1 MAARDNNPLQEVVQI
16 LRRRALQI
24 VLPALVT
31 LSIGWF
37 LGQLWPRT
45 YVASTS
51 VEVREINAPIATG
64 SADVRAIQRDIAN
77 AGWQIKQFERITR
90 VLEKLEWRE
99 YRETTDP
106 VERAEFVRD
115 VSARIRT
122 NVSGGGKQVQG
133 SILFTVAY
141 EDHDPQRAEQFLN
154 QLRQMYIAE
163 TLERY
168 RSEAR
173 RTLELLLNQKT
184 LAQRLATEAGAAAS
198 TLKKEAGVSAT
209 QQAPGGGR
217 QREEDPVFRRK
228 SDAEQAL
235 FVADAELAVASA
247 EVEQIKKR
255 YEAEPA
261 EIPQTRERGGLAFD
275 DEVAAIERAK
285 AEQRERQQGVR
296 PDHSVYKNAEFKIRQ
311 LDAKLEQLLGVA
323 RAPENETRMAPN
335 PVREQLAA
343 RLNDAELALARA
355 RARKARLEAD
365 VQALTIECNQLAD
378 VYRRLEDLDSQAR
391 IAALAL
397 ERAAE
402 AYDKQKAAVDFVNSP
417 FADPFVLA
425 EAARAPKDPISPNG
439 ALFVIGG
446 LVLGLAFGLGT
457 SLAAE
462 FGRNGVRTAAEA
474 ERIAGA
480 PVLGVVN
487 RIRTRRERRELLGRR
502 VVVVLS
508 TVAIAAS
515 ILWTTWAYQNEP
527 QALGVS
533 LRTALDRFREAL
545 Q

>member
-45 YVASTS
+45 YMASTS

-106 VERAEFVRD
+106 VERAEFVRE

-311 LDAKLEQLLGVA
+311 LDAKLEQLLAVA

-335 PVREQLAA
+335 PAREQLAA
-343 RLNDAELALARA
+343 RLNDAELALTRA

-378 VYRRLEDLDSQAR
+378 VYRRLEDLDRQAR
-391 IAALAL
+391 IAAADL

>member
-31 LSIGWF
+31 LSIGLF

-45 YVASTS
+45 YLAQTS

-64 SADVRAIQRDIAN
+64 SADVRAIQRDISN
-77 AGWQIKQFERITR
+77 AGWQIKQFERIAR
-90 VLEKLEWRE
+90 VLDKLEWRE
-99 YRETTDP
+99 YREATDP
-106 VERAEFVRD
+106 VERAEFVRA
-115 VSARIRT
+115 VGARIKAS
-122 NVSGGGKQVQG
+122 VMGGGKQVQG
-133 SILFTVAY
+133 SILFIVSY

-154 QLRQMYIAE
+154 QLRQVFVTE

-168 RSEAR
+168 RAEAS
-173 RTLELLLNQKT
+173 RTLDLLLNQKS
-184 LAQRLATEAGAAAS
+184 LAQRVAAEADAAAA
-198 TLKKEAGVSAT
+198 TLKKESGVSAT

-217 QREEDPVFRRK
+217 QRDEDPVFRRK
-228 SDAEQAL
+228 SDAEQQL
-235 FVADAELAVASA
+235 FQANADLAVKTA
-247 EVEQIKKR
+247 EVEQIKKLFD
-255 YEAEPA
+255 AEPA
-261 EIPQTRERGGLAFD
+261 ELPQTRERGGLAFD

-285 AEQRERQQGVR
+285 ADQRERQQGLR
-296 PDHSVYKNAEFKIRQ
+296 TDHTVYKNAEYKIRQ

-335 PVREQLAA
+335 PARALLAA
-343 RLNDAELALARA
+343 RLSDAELALARE

-365 VQALTIECNQLAD
+365 LQQLTLESNERTD
-378 VYRRLEDLDSQAR
+378 VYRRLAELDRQA
-391 IAALAL
+391 ANAS
-397 ERAAE
+397 EEVKRAAE
-402 AYDKQKAAVDFVNSP
+402 AYEKQKAAVEFVKSP

-425 EAARAPKDPISPNG
+425 EAARAPKDPISPNA

-446 LVLGLAFGLGT
+446 LVIGLAFGLGT

-462 FGRNGVRTAAEA
+462 FGRNGLRNAAEA

-487 RIRTRRERRELLGRR
+487 RIRTRRERRDLFGRR

-527 QALGVS
+527 QSLGVS

>member
-45 YVASTS
+45 YMASTS

-311 LDAKLEQLLGVA
+311 LDAKLEQLLAVA

-335 PVREQLAA
+335 PAREQLAA
-343 RLNDAELALARA
+343 RLNDAELALTRA

-378 VYRRLEDLDSQAR
+378 VYRRLEDLDRQAR
-391 IAALAL
+391 IAAADL

>member
-45 YVASTS
+45 YLAQTS

-77 AGWQIKQFERITR
+77 AGWQIKQFERIAR
-90 VLEKLEWRE
+90 VLDKLEWRE
-99 YRETTDP
+99 YREATDP
-106 VERAEFVRD
+106 VERAEFVRE
-115 VSARIRT
+115 VSARIKT

-154 QLRQMYIAE
+154 QLRQVYIAE

-168 RSEAR
+168 RAEAR

-198 TLKKEAGVSAT
+198 TLKKDSGVSAT

-217 QREEDPVFRRK
+217 QRDEDPVFRRK
-228 SDAEQAL
+228 SDAEQQL
-235 FVADAELAVASA
+235 FVADAELAVSLA

-255 YEAEPA
+255 LEAEPA
-261 EIPQTRERGGLAFD
+261 ELAQTRERGGLAFD

-285 AEQRERQQGVR
+285 AEQRERQQGLR
-296 PDHSVYKNAEFKIRQ
+296 PDNSVYKNAEFKIRQ
-311 LDAKLEQLLGVA
+311 LDAKLEQLLAVA

-335 PVREQLAA
+335 PAREQLAA
-343 RLNDAELALARA
+343 RLSDAELALARA

-378 VYRRLEDLDSQAR
+378 VYRRLEDLDRQAR
-391 IAALAL
+391 IAAADL

-402 AYDKQKAAVDFVNSP
+402 NYDRQKAAVDFVNSP

-425 EAARAPKDPISPNG
+425 EAARAPKDPISPNA

-462 FGRNGVRTAAEA
+462 FGRNGVRNAAEA